1 MTIENTLERIAV
13 SLERLVDLQAGR
25 NLLLE
30 SAALARTEAAEAAE
44 ATVEKAATRGRGRP
58 RKTEEPKAEEVP
70 SPAPADEVKT
80 EAPKVEEPAPQP
92 EPVKEAPK
100 AEAPAA
106 TPAIN
111 APTVEQLQMR
121 APSLAKKFGGQ
132 VSTLVKQINPT
143 GQNISSM
150 TDEMRVALWAALD
163 GLEAGATTDAEFG

>member
-25 NLLLE
+25 NLILE
-30 SAALARTEAAEAAE
+30 AGAAAVEAAEVA
-44 ATVEKAATRGRGRP
+44 VEKATTRGRGRP
-58 RKTEEPKAEEVP
+58 RKTEEPK
-70 SPAPADEVKT
+70 
-80 EAPKVEEPAPQP
+80 VEEPVASVQEVEAEDPAPVAKTRAA
-92 EPVKEAPK
+92 EPAPTQAAEETK
-100 AEAPAA
+100 A
-106 TPAIN
+106 PAIN

-132 VSTLVKQINPT
+132 VSTLVKQINPV

-163 GLEAGATTDAEFG
+163 GLEAGATSNAEFG